1 MYSIK
6 VFFQTLSLQTVFFQ
20 SVFGR
25 EAYVIIFLPWVFP
38 PSLPAQSTHRIKTT
52 MNLRR
57 GQIWLC
63 NNCILEI
70 IPNCIFQTDF
80 FPWIGEVEFDYYSV
94 LVIIWFNV
102 RVGKKIVLLKYVC
115 QYGVSVLLINK
126 GDRHKLGINELRS
139 SWCVQMQ
146 WRNIGINAVDGYRDN
161 QKINRLYWLSQAL
174 INHQFSFW
182 RYSWQLGEGAEK

>member
-6 VFFQTLSLQTVFFQ
+6 VFFQTLSFQTVFFQ

-102 RVGKKIVLLKYVC
+102 RVGKKLLCSNMFVNMGFQFCWSIKGIAINWESMNWGVADVCKYS
-115 QYGVSVLLINK
+115 GGISV
-126 GDRHKLGINELRS
+126 
-139 SWCVQMQ
+139 
-146 WRNIGINAVDGYRDN
+146 
-161 QKINRLYWLSQAL
+161 
-174 INHQFSFW
+174 
-182 RYSWQLGEGAEK
+182 